1 VSVRNVFARAGASPG
16 AERAQRADRVESA
29 DRGEPGSAEA
39 AEPDEPMHSPPPEPP
54 APVATARPERGR
66 LSVVLLGLGAFL
78 VVVAALLR
86 FYAAPQLIAAPND
99 VYETDTLVSP
109 HASYFDEGALV
120 TRHDVR
126 LTYTLTIRGD
136 QRAGSDKIAVWD
148 SFASLADPQRH
159 NVVNTVY
166 QRSAFDRRT
175 GQMVQCCGASVNDST
190 RIKQTGIG
198 LFWPIGTKKQTYTV
212 FDNNSMKSWPAHYA
226 GEAKDSGV
234 QTYKFTQHV
243 PATTVDVMTG
253 VPTSLLGIKGPSR
266 NVVANRYYTADNTFW
281 VDPRTGV
288 LVDEEVKGQSYLTAA
303 NGQGHLTAVSLDLR
317 MTPGSRHSL
326 ADQAN
331 KNAQSITMISVAGP
345 LGLGVLGIILLVVA
359 LAPWR
364 RFRPRPDEPATDD
377 EPPGPSNFDLLPGSK
392 AD

>member
-1 VSVRNVFARAGASPG
+1 MSVRNVFTRAGAGPE
-16 AERAQRADRVESA
+16 AERADGAESEPVE
-29 DRGEPGSAEA
+29 PV
-39 AEPDEPMHSPPPEPP
+39 EPDGPVNGPPPDPP
-54 APVATARPERGR
+54 ARVATERQERGR
-66 LSVVLLGLGAFL
+66 LSVVLFGLGAFL

-120 TRHDVR
+120 TWRDVR

-136 QRAGSDKIAVWD
+136 QRASSGKIAVWD
-148 SFASLADPQRH
+148 SFASLADPKLH
-159 NVVNTVY
+159 NVINTVY
-166 QRSAFDRRT
+166 QRSAFNRRT
-175 GQMVQCCGASVNDST
+175 GQNIYCCGASVNDST
-190 RIKQTGIG
+190 QIKQQGIG

-226 GEAKDSGV
+226 GETKDTGV
-234 QTYKFTQHV
+234 QTYEFTQHV
-243 PATTVDVMTG
+243 SPTIVDVMPG

-288 LVDEEVKGQSYLTAA
+288 LVDEEVKADSYLTAT
-303 NGQGHLTAVSLDLR
+303 NGQGRLNAVSLDLR
-317 MTPGSRHSL
+317 MAPASRHSL

-331 KNAQSITMISVAGP
+331 KNAQSITVLSVLGP
-345 LGLGVLGIILLVVA
+345 LALGVLGIILLILA

-364 RFRPRPDEPATDD
+364 RVRRPDDDSRDDD
-377 EPPGPSNFDLLPGSK
+377 EPRGPSNFDLLPGSGG
-392 AD
+392 D

>member
-1 VSVRNVFARAGASPG
+1 MSVRNVFARAGAGTG
-16 AERAQRADRVESA
+16 AERADGA
-29 DRGEPGSAEA
+29 EPGRP
-39 AEPDEPMHSPPPEPP
+39 EPDGPESGPPPEPP
-54 APVATARPERGR
+54 ARVATARQERGR

-78 VVVAALLR
+78 VVMAVLLR

-120 TRHDVR
+120 TRHDVS
-126 LTYTLTIRGD
+126 LTYTLTVRGD
-136 QRAGSDKIAVWD
+136 QRASTGKIAVWD
-148 SFASLADPQRH
+148 QFASLADPKRH

-175 GQMVQCCGASVNDST
+175 GQLVQCCGASVNDST
-190 RIKQTGIG
+190 QIKQRGIG

-212 FDNNSMKSWPAHYA
+212 FDNNSMKSWPAHYV
-226 GEAKDSGV
+226 GEVKDTGV
-234 QTYKFTQHV
+234 ETYKFTQHV
-243 PATTVDVMTG
+243 PATVSDVMTG

-288 LVDEEVKGQSYLTAA
+288 LVDEEVKADSYLTAT
-303 NGQGHLTAVSLDLR
+303 NGQGHLGAVSLDLR
-317 MTPGSRHSL
+317 MTPASRHSL
-326 ADQAN
+326 AAQAN
-331 KNAQSITMISVAGP
+331 KNAQSITTISVLGP
-345 LGLGVLGIILLVVA
+345 VALGVLGIILLILA

-364 RFRPRPDEPATDD
+364 RLRRPDDSHDDD
-377 EPPGPSNFDLLPGSK
+377 EPRGPSNFDLLPGSRE
-392 AD
+392 D

>member
-1 VSVRNVFARAGASPG
+1 MSVRNVFARAGAGTG
-16 AERAQRADRVESA
+16 AERADSAEPDRVE
-29 DRGEPGSAEA
+29 
-39 AEPDEPMHSPPPEPP
+39 PDGPVHGPPPEPP
-54 APVATARPERGR
+54 EGVATARQERGR
-66 LSVVLLGLGAFL
+66 LSVVLLGVGAFL
-78 VVVAALLR
+78 VVVAALVR

-120 TRHDVR
+120 TWHDVR

-136 QRAGSDKIAVWD
+136 QRASSGKIAVWD
-148 SFASLADPQRH
+148 SFASLADPKLH
-159 NVVNTVY
+159 NVINSVY
-166 QRSAFDRRT
+166 QRSAFNRRT

-190 RIKQTGIG
+190 QIKQQGIG

-212 FDNNSMKSWPAHYA
+212 FDNNSMKSWPAHYV
-226 GEAKDSGV
+226 GEVKDTGV
-234 QTYKFTQHV
+234 QTYEFTQHV
-243 PATTVDVMTG
+243 PATVSDVMTG

-288 LVDEEVKGQSYLTAA
+288 LVDEEVKAQSYLTAT
-303 NGQGHLTAVSLDLR
+303 NGQGRLNAVSLDLR

-331 KNAQSITMISVAGP
+331 KNAQSITVLSVLGP
-345 LGLGVLGIILLVVA
+345 LALGVLGIILLVLA

-364 RFRPRPDEPATDD
+364 RFRRRDDDPDDDD
-377 EPPGPSNFDLLPGSK
+377 EPRGPSNFDLLPGSGEG
-392 AD
+392 